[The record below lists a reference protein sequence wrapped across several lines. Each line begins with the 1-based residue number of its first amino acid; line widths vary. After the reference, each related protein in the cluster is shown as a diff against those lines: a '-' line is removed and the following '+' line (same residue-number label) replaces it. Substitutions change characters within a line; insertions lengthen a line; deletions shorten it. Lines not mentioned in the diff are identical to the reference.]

1 MNISAIFRPLRHP
14 VTLGLLLIVCA
25 GLGILGYRSE
35 AQLAT
40 DVSVYAASQRVFS
53 EAAFLPGSSSNPD
66 RDAANRALAAVLSG
80 EGTPAER
87 LAHAQDGLVF
97 LKVLEGEIDAIA
109 TARDTAEG
117 ARTQLSNDRYSLT
130 ALPWEK
136 RLVELNAL
144 AIKHASI
151 IADIRGLSYSANYHS
166 NEIFKQI
173 VADIGEL
180 KPSFIAKLNSE
191 IPEVEQDFNR
201 RSNLY
206 LDLQQVDS
214 DIRHVLSGLPG
225 GE

>member
-1 MNISAIFRPLRHP
+1 
-14 VTLGLLLIVCA
+14 VTLGILLIVCA
-25 GLGILGYRSE
+25 GLGVLGYRSE
-35 AQLAT
+35 SQLAT

-66 RDAANRALAAVLSG
+66 RDSANRALAAVLSG
-80 EGTPAER
+80 QGTPAER
-87 LAHAQDGLVF
+87 LAQAQDGLVF

-117 ARTQLSNDRYSLT
+117 ARSQLANDRFSLT

-144 AIKHASI
+144 AIKQASI

-166 NEIFKQI
+166 SEIFKQI
-173 VADIGEL
+173 VEDKGEL

-214 DIRHVLSGLPG
+214 DMRRVLSGLPG